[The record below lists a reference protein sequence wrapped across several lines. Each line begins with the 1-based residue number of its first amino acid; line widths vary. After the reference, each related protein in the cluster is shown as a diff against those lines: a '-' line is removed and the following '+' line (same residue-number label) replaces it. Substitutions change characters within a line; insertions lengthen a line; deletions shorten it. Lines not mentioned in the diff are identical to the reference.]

1 MPATKLTAA
10 IGPPNAA
17 TSRGA
22 GRVDVMAAPSSEAGT
37 RPPRTGGRT
46 GPANVDPP
54 PPAPS
59 CERQHRRNR
68 LRARRRW
75 KQVGQVG
82 GHRQYKHPDTPRGFT
97 LVRRLLTGRP
107 AVWAFP

>member
-1 MPATKLTAA
+1 MPATKLAAA

-59 CERQHRRNR
+59 CERQHGRNR
-68 LRARRRW
+68 LRARRR
-75 KQVGQVG
+75 VEG
-82 GHRQYKHPDTPRGFT
+82 
-97 LVRRLLTGRP
+97 GRP
-107 AVWAFP
+107 GGKPPAVQAPGHAWEIHAGEALAHRTA